1 MAKQEPPSQTKKRSL
16 QSLINDVYQCVL
28 SVEPEQGDT
37 IEGWEK
43 SKRIT
48 LEATRS
54 RRLHHKLRY
63 RVLFPRRGTEIAM
76 IVPN

>member
-37 IEGWEK
+37 I
-43 SKRIT
+43 
-48 LEATRS
+48 
-54 RRLHHKLRY
+54 
-63 RVLFPRRGTEIAM
+63 
-76 IVPN
+76 